1 MKSNC
6 KSELWQVW
14 DVSTEKVGEAGVG
27 RELSRRGWGV
37 MLAVAELVN
46 DFRWSQPFD
55 HIESNNSGVRW
66 LNCAY
71 CCVCGVQIVLQ
82 TAFGRLSVFRSRHYG
97 ARLCPSFVLL
107 VYLRYGARLWFWVWY
122 FRNGNR
128 ESPHFSGLNRSAMS
142 MWYKNTNFCR
152 VKQPQSKV
160 TCTITRTFKLV
171 LTSGLVGPC
180 VTSVAKEKAWPPCAW

>member
-6 KSELWQVW
+6 KSELRQVW

-27 RELSRRGWGV
+27 RELSRRGWGA

-46 DFRWSQPFD
+46 NFRWSQPFD

-82 TAFGRLSVFRSRHYG
+82 TAFGRLSVFRSRHYD
-97 ARLCPSFVLL
+97 AKLCPSFVLL
-107 VYLRYGARLWFWVWY
+107 VYLRYGASLWFWVWC

-128 ESPHFSGLNRSAMS
+128 ESPIFSSWIDRLCP
-142 MWYKNTNFCR
+142 YDTK
-152 VKQPQSKV
+152 
-160 TCTITRTFKLV
+160 I
-171 LTSGLVGPC
+171 LTSVELNNRNQKLHVRSPEH
-180 VTSVAKEKAWPPCAW
+180 SSSF